1 MNVELGSTTAAKM
14 PIASTLKG
22 VTTALVVMDSLA
34 TE

>member
-14 PIASTLKG
+14 PIAPTLKG
-22 VTTALVVMDSLA
+22 ATTALAAMDSLA